1 MDISGIMKV
10 ANNLSRMQNAGG
22 LGAVQGTDF
31 DKMFMGALDTKNN
44 EMLNPLNGLVESLNN
59 NPNQTNVT
67 NAVNNVN
74 PIRNNGMGLPNFD
87 NLVGNFI
94 ESVNKQQFDSN
105 DLAKKFVNGEDVE
118 LHEVMIAGEKAKTSL
133 DLLVEIR
140 NKTIDMYR
148 ELTRLQG

>member
-1 MDISGIMKV
+1 
-10 ANNLSRMQNAGG
+10 MQNAGG

-74 PIRNNGMGLPNFD
+74 PIRNNGMGLPI
-87 NLVGNFI
+87 LI
-94 ESVNKQQFDSN
+94 ILSVT
-105 DLAKKFVNGEDVE
+105 L
-118 LHEVMIAGEKAKTSL
+118 
-133 DLLVEIR
+133 
-140 NKTIDMYR
+140 
-148 ELTRLQG
+148 

>member
-1 MDISGIMKV
+1 
-10 ANNLSRMQNAGG
+10 
-22 LGAVQGTDF
+22 
-31 DKMFMGALDTKNN
+31 
-44 EMLNPLNGLVESLNN
+44 
-59 NPNQTNVT
+59 
-67 NAVNNVN
+67 
-74 PIRNNGMGLPNFD
+74 MGLPNFD

-140 NKTIDMYR
+140 NKSIDMYR